1 MLVSHELQAQQGL
14 HLLVAYSQA
23 SHELLVRL
31 FQLQLL
37 RVRLVVL
44 LVPLFQPQQLL
55 VTLVVLPVPLFQPQQ
70 LLVTLV
76 VLPVPLFQSQQLLV
90 MSVVLQ
96 FSLFQLQQLLV
107 TLAELLVRLCR
118 SQLWVAQLEKQFY
131 HQAPSNQHICNQKF
145 ATHHHVQTHG
155 C

>member
-76 VLPVPLFQSQQLLV
+76 VLPVPLFQ
-90 MSVVLQ
+90 
-96 FSLFQLQQLLV
+96 LQQLLV

>member
-1 MLVSHELQAQQGL
+1 MLVSHELQTQQGL

-44 LVPLFQPQQLL
+44 LVPLFQS
-55 VTLVVLPVPLFQPQQ
+55 QQ

-96 FSLFQLQQLLV
+96 FSLFQLQLLLV
-107 TLAELLVRLCR
+107 TLAELLVRLCQ
-118 SQLWVAQLEKQFY
+118 SQLWVAQLEKQLMLEKPTKQFY